1 MKFENIRVYNF
12 ENALRGMRNPL
23 ASWKKIDSEFGVR
36 PRVEV
41 PEGAVI
47 THEYENGLCEYAK
60 IGPNDMGLAKRLI
73 AGGSEHRKFLRQ
85 IFVTVDITAPLLWW
99 KEADTYKVGTVAN
112 STSTMHCGLKQPFSL
127 DQFELSP
134 IEEYSNNFF
143 DVDSDIAPEDIITK
157 DIAGFENYTITNT
170 GEIYLKPYELID
182 SKGIKRHYNGH
193 IVKQAVNSSNYKKV
207 TLRKDGVS
215 YNKYVHRLLA
225 ENFIPNPNN
234 LPDVNHKD
242 GNKWNNNLSN
252 LEWVTEQENTKH
264 AHANG
269 LAHISHY
276 NRFRVGQTAR
286 RFDYIEV
293 QEILQK
299 VAEGYTQKEVAD
311 MFHCYDSTINNI
323 VNGKLYNAVEPTT
336 ADLLQLIIDDLND
349 LRDQWLIETDPT
361 KKQLIW
367 KAIISLLPESWLQTR
382 TVTMNYENLLSMYH
396 QRRNHKLTE
405 WSIDFIN
412 FIKSL
417 PYASD
422 FLIPDEAE

>member
-85 IFVTVDITAPLLWW
+85 IFVTVDITAPLYYF
-99 KEADTYKVGTVAN
+99 KEFDTYRIGVTEN
-112 STSTMHCGLKQPFSL
+112 STSTMHKLASTPITL
-127 DQFELSP
+127 DCFELGDYSP
-134 IEEYSNNFF
+134 ELDMIDDVSLGLR
-143 DVDSDIAPEDIITK
+143 VDS
-157 DIAGFENYTITNT
+157 F
-170 GEIYLKPYELID
+170 
-182 SKGIKRHYNGH
+182 
-193 IVKQAVNSSNYKKV
+193 
-207 TLRKDGVS
+207 
-215 YNKYVHRLLA
+215 
-225 ENFIPNPNN
+225 
-234 LPDVNHKD
+234 
-242 GNKWNNNLSN
+242 
-252 LEWVTEQENTKH
+252 
-264 AHANG
+264 
-269 LAHISHY
+269 
-276 NRFRVGQTAR
+276 
-286 RFDYIEV
+286 
-293 QEILQK
+293 
-299 VAEGYTQKEVAD
+299 
-311 MFHCYDSTINNI
+311 
-323 VNGKLYNAVEPTT
+323 
-336 ADLLQLIIDDLND
+336 IDDLEQMRQKYLMTND
-349 LRDQWLIETDPT
+349 KRYWKELVRWLPNG
-361 KKQLIW
+361 
-367 KAIISLLPESWLQTR
+367 WLQTR

-422 FLIPDEAE
+422 FLIPDEVE

>member
-112 STSTMHCGLKQPFSL
+112 STSTMHKLASTPITL
-127 DQFELSP
+127 DCFELGDYSP
-134 IEEYSNNFF
+134 ELDMI
-143 DVDSDIAPEDIITK
+143 DDVPLGLRVDS
-157 DIAGFENYTITNT
+157 F
-170 GEIYLKPYELID
+170 L
-182 SKGIKRHYNGH
+182 
-193 IVKQAVNSSNYKKV
+193 
-207 TLRKDGVS
+207 
-215 YNKYVHRLLA
+215 
-225 ENFIPNPNN
+225 
-234 LPDVNHKD
+234 
-242 GNKWNNNLSN
+242 
-252 LEWVTEQENTKH
+252 
-264 AHANG
+264 
-269 LAHISHY
+269 
-276 NRFRVGQTAR
+276 
-286 RFDYIEV
+286 
-293 QEILQK
+293 
-299 VAEGYTQKEVAD
+299 
-311 MFHCYDSTINNI
+311 
-323 VNGKLYNAVEPTT
+323 
-336 ADLLQLIIDDLND
+336 DDLEQMRQKYLMTND
-349 LRDQWLIETDPT
+349 KRYWKELVRWLPNG
-361 KKQLIW
+361 
-367 KAIISLLPESWLQTR
+367 WLQTR

>member
-12 ENALRGMRNPL
+12 ENALKGMRNPL

-85 IFVTVDITAPLLWW
+85 IFVTVDITAPLYYFQ
-99 KEADTYKVGTVAN
+99 EFDTYRIGVTEN
-112 STSTMHCGLKQPFSL
+112 STSTMHKLASTPITL
-127 DQFELSP
+127 DCFELGDYSP
-134 IEEYSNNFF
+134 
-143 DVDSDIAPEDIITK
+143 
-157 DIAGFENYTITNT
+157 
-170 GEIYLKPYELID
+170 EL
-182 SKGIKRHYNGH
+182 
-193 IVKQAVNSSNYKKV
+193 
-207 TLRKDGVS
+207 
-215 YNKYVHRLLA
+215 
-225 ENFIPNPNN
+225 
-234 LPDVNHKD
+234 
-242 GNKWNNNLSN
+242 
-252 LEWVTEQENTKH
+252 
-264 AHANG
+264 
-269 LAHISHY
+269 
-276 NRFRVGQTAR
+276 
-286 RFDYIEV
+286 
-293 QEILQK
+293 
-299 VAEGYTQKEVAD
+299 D
-311 MFHCYDSTINNI
+311 M
-323 VNGKLYNAVEPTT
+323 
-336 ADLLQLIIDDLND
+336 IDDVPLGLRVDAFLDDLEQMRQKYLMTND
-349 LRDQWLIETDPT
+349 KRYWKELVRWLPNG
-361 KKQLIW
+361 
-367 KAIISLLPESWLQTR
+367 WLQTR

>member
-47 THEYENGLCEYAK
+47 THAYENGLCEYAK

-85 IFVTVDITAPLLWW
+85 IFVTVDITAPLYYF
-99 KEADTYKVGTVAN
+99 KEFDTYRIGVTEN
-112 STSTMHCGLKQPFSL
+112 STSTMHKLASTPITL
-127 DQFELSP
+127 DCFELGDYSP
-134 IEEYSNNFF
+134 ELDMI
-143 DVDSDIAPEDIITK
+143 DDVPLGLRVDS
-157 DIAGFENYTITNT
+157 F
-170 GEIYLKPYELID
+170 
-182 SKGIKRHYNGH
+182 
-193 IVKQAVNSSNYKKV
+193 
-207 TLRKDGVS
+207 
-215 YNKYVHRLLA
+215 
-225 ENFIPNPNN
+225 
-234 LPDVNHKD
+234 
-242 GNKWNNNLSN
+242 
-252 LEWVTEQENTKH
+252 
-264 AHANG
+264 
-269 LAHISHY
+269 
-276 NRFRVGQTAR
+276 
-286 RFDYIEV
+286 
-293 QEILQK
+293 
-299 VAEGYTQKEVAD
+299 
-311 MFHCYDSTINNI
+311 
-323 VNGKLYNAVEPTT
+323 
-336 ADLLQLIIDDLND
+336 IDDLEQMRQKYLMTND
-349 LRDQWLIETDPT
+349 KRYWKELVRWLPNG
-361 KKQLIW
+361 
-367 KAIISLLPESWLQTR
+367 WLQTR

>member
-36 PRVEV
+36 PRIEV

-99 KEADTYKVGTVAN
+99 KEADTYKIGTVAN
-112 STSTMHCGLKQPFSL
+112 STSTMHKLASTPITL
-127 DQFELSP
+127 DCFELGDYSP
-134 IEEYSNNFF
+134 ELDMI
-143 DVDSDIAPEDIITK
+143 DDVPLGLRVDS
-157 DIAGFENYTITNT
+157 F
-170 GEIYLKPYELID
+170 
-182 SKGIKRHYNGH
+182 
-193 IVKQAVNSSNYKKV
+193 
-207 TLRKDGVS
+207 
-215 YNKYVHRLLA
+215 
-225 ENFIPNPNN
+225 
-234 LPDVNHKD
+234 
-242 GNKWNNNLSN
+242 
-252 LEWVTEQENTKH
+252 
-264 AHANG
+264 
-269 LAHISHY
+269 
-276 NRFRVGQTAR
+276 
-286 RFDYIEV
+286 
-293 QEILQK
+293 
-299 VAEGYTQKEVAD
+299 
-311 MFHCYDSTINNI
+311 
-323 VNGKLYNAVEPTT
+323 
-336 ADLLQLIIDDLND
+336 IDDLEQMRQKYLMTND
-349 LRDQWLIETDPT
+349 KRYWKELVRWLPNG
-361 KKQLIW
+361 
-367 KAIISLLPESWLQTR
+367 WLQTR

>member
-85 IFVTVDITAPLLWW
+85 IFVTVDITAPLYYF
-99 KEADTYKVGTVAN
+99 KEFDTYRIGVTEN
-112 STSTMHCGLKQPFSL
+112 STSTMHKLASTPITL
-127 DQFELSP
+127 DCFELGDYSP
-134 IEEYSNNFF
+134 ELDMI
-143 DVDSDIAPEDIITK
+143 DDVPLGLRVDS
-157 DIAGFENYTITNT
+157 F
-170 GEIYLKPYELID
+170 
-182 SKGIKRHYNGH
+182 
-193 IVKQAVNSSNYKKV
+193 
-207 TLRKDGVS
+207 
-215 YNKYVHRLLA
+215 
-225 ENFIPNPNN
+225 
-234 LPDVNHKD
+234 
-242 GNKWNNNLSN
+242 
-252 LEWVTEQENTKH
+252 
-264 AHANG
+264 
-269 LAHISHY
+269 
-276 NRFRVGQTAR
+276 
-286 RFDYIEV
+286 
-293 QEILQK
+293 
-299 VAEGYTQKEVAD
+299 
-311 MFHCYDSTINNI
+311 
-323 VNGKLYNAVEPTT
+323 
-336 ADLLQLIIDDLND
+336 IDDLEQMRQKYLMTND
-349 LRDQWLIETDPT
+349 KRYWKELVRWLPNG
-361 KKQLIW
+361 
-367 KAIISLLPESWLQTR
+367 WLQTR
-382 TVTMNYENLLSMYH
+382 TVTMNYENLLSMYY

>member
-36 PRVEV
+36 PRIEV

-112 STSTMHCGLKQPFSL
+112 STSTMHKLASTPITLNC
-127 DQFELSP
+127 FELSD
-134 IEEYSNNFF
+134 YSPEL
-143 DVDSDIAPEDIITK
+143 DMIDDVPLGLRVDS
-157 DIAGFENYTITNT
+157 F
-170 GEIYLKPYELID
+170 
-182 SKGIKRHYNGH
+182 
-193 IVKQAVNSSNYKKV
+193 
-207 TLRKDGVS
+207 
-215 YNKYVHRLLA
+215 
-225 ENFIPNPNN
+225 
-234 LPDVNHKD
+234 
-242 GNKWNNNLSN
+242 
-252 LEWVTEQENTKH
+252 
-264 AHANG
+264 
-269 LAHISHY
+269 
-276 NRFRVGQTAR
+276 
-286 RFDYIEV
+286 
-293 QEILQK
+293 
-299 VAEGYTQKEVAD
+299 
-311 MFHCYDSTINNI
+311 
-323 VNGKLYNAVEPTT
+323 
-336 ADLLQLIIDDLND
+336 IDDLEQMRQKYLMTND
-349 LRDQWLIETDPT
+349 KRYWKELVRWLPNG
-361 KKQLIW
+361 
-367 KAIISLLPESWLQTR
+367 WLQTR

>member
-112 STSTMHCGLKQPFSL
+112 STSTMHKLASTPITL
-127 DQFELSP
+127 DCFELGDYSP
-134 IEEYSNNFF
+134 ELDMI
-143 DVDSDIAPEDIITK
+143 DDVPLGLRVDS
-157 DIAGFENYTITNT
+157 F
-170 GEIYLKPYELID
+170 
-182 SKGIKRHYNGH
+182 
-193 IVKQAVNSSNYKKV
+193 
-207 TLRKDGVS
+207 
-215 YNKYVHRLLA
+215 
-225 ENFIPNPNN
+225 
-234 LPDVNHKD
+234 
-242 GNKWNNNLSN
+242 
-252 LEWVTEQENTKH
+252 
-264 AHANG
+264 
-269 LAHISHY
+269 
-276 NRFRVGQTAR
+276 
-286 RFDYIEV
+286 
-293 QEILQK
+293 
-299 VAEGYTQKEVAD
+299 
-311 MFHCYDSTINNI
+311 
-323 VNGKLYNAVEPTT
+323 
-336 ADLLQLIIDDLND
+336 IDDLEQMRQKYLMTND
-349 LRDQWLIETDPT
+349 KRYWKELVRWLPNG
-361 KKQLIW
+361 
-367 KAIISLLPESWLQTR
+367 WLQTR

-422 FLIPDEAE
+422 FLIPDEVE

>member
-41 PEGAVI
+41 PDGAVI

-112 STSTMHCGLKQPFSL
+112 STSTMHKLASTPITL
-127 DQFELSP
+127 DCFELGDYSP
-134 IEEYSNNFF
+134 ELDMI
-143 DVDSDIAPEDIITK
+143 DDVPLGLRVDS
-157 DIAGFENYTITNT
+157 F
-170 GEIYLKPYELID
+170 L
-182 SKGIKRHYNGH
+182 
-193 IVKQAVNSSNYKKV
+193 
-207 TLRKDGVS
+207 
-215 YNKYVHRLLA
+215 
-225 ENFIPNPNN
+225 
-234 LPDVNHKD
+234 
-242 GNKWNNNLSN
+242 
-252 LEWVTEQENTKH
+252 
-264 AHANG
+264 
-269 LAHISHY
+269 
-276 NRFRVGQTAR
+276 
-286 RFDYIEV
+286 
-293 QEILQK
+293 
-299 VAEGYTQKEVAD
+299 
-311 MFHCYDSTINNI
+311 
-323 VNGKLYNAVEPTT
+323 
-336 ADLLQLIIDDLND
+336 DDLEQMRQKYLMTND
-349 LRDQWLIETDPT
+349 KRYWKELVRWLPNG
-361 KKQLIW
+361 
-367 KAIISLLPESWLQTR
+367 WLQTR

>member
-36 PRVEV
+36 PRIEV

-85 IFVTVDITAPLLWW
+85 IFVTVDITAPLYYF
-99 KEADTYKVGTVAN
+99 KEFDTYRIGVTEN
-112 STSTMHCGLKQPFSL
+112 STSTMHKLASTPITL
-127 DQFELSP
+127 DCFELGDYSP
-134 IEEYSNNFF
+134 ELDMI
-143 DVDSDIAPEDIITK
+143 DDVPLGLRVDS
-157 DIAGFENYTITNT
+157 F
-170 GEIYLKPYELID
+170 L
-182 SKGIKRHYNGH
+182 
-193 IVKQAVNSSNYKKV
+193 
-207 TLRKDGVS
+207 
-215 YNKYVHRLLA
+215 
-225 ENFIPNPNN
+225 
-234 LPDVNHKD
+234 
-242 GNKWNNNLSN
+242 
-252 LEWVTEQENTKH
+252 
-264 AHANG
+264 
-269 LAHISHY
+269 
-276 NRFRVGQTAR
+276 
-286 RFDYIEV
+286 
-293 QEILQK
+293 
-299 VAEGYTQKEVAD
+299 
-311 MFHCYDSTINNI
+311 
-323 VNGKLYNAVEPTT
+323 
-336 ADLLQLIIDDLND
+336 DDLEQMRQKYLMTND
-349 LRDQWLIETDPT
+349 KRYWKELVRWLPNG
-361 KKQLIW
+361 
-367 KAIISLLPESWLQTR
+367 WLQTR

>member
-36 PRVEV
+36 PRIEV

-112 STSTMHCGLKQPFSL
+112 STSTMHKLASTPITL
-127 DQFELSP
+127 DCFELGDYSP
-134 IEEYSNNFF
+134 ELDMI
-143 DVDSDIAPEDIITK
+143 DDVPLGLRVDS
-157 DIAGFENYTITNT
+157 F
-170 GEIYLKPYELID
+170 L
-182 SKGIKRHYNGH
+182 
-193 IVKQAVNSSNYKKV
+193 
-207 TLRKDGVS
+207 
-215 YNKYVHRLLA
+215 
-225 ENFIPNPNN
+225 
-234 LPDVNHKD
+234 
-242 GNKWNNNLSN
+242 
-252 LEWVTEQENTKH
+252 
-264 AHANG
+264 
-269 LAHISHY
+269 
-276 NRFRVGQTAR
+276 
-286 RFDYIEV
+286 
-293 QEILQK
+293 
-299 VAEGYTQKEVAD
+299 
-311 MFHCYDSTINNI
+311 
-323 VNGKLYNAVEPTT
+323 
-336 ADLLQLIIDDLND
+336 DDLEQMRQKYLMTND
-349 LRDQWLIETDPT
+349 KRYWKELVRWLPNG
-361 KKQLIW
+361 
-367 KAIISLLPESWLQTR
+367 WLQTR

>member
-112 STSTMHCGLKQPFSL
+112 STSTMHKLASTPITL
-127 DQFELSP
+127 DCFELGDYSP
-134 IEEYSNNFF
+134 
-143 DVDSDIAPEDIITK
+143 
-157 DIAGFENYTITNT
+157 
-170 GEIYLKPYELID
+170 EL
-182 SKGIKRHYNGH
+182 
-193 IVKQAVNSSNYKKV
+193 
-207 TLRKDGVS
+207 
-215 YNKYVHRLLA
+215 
-225 ENFIPNPNN
+225 
-234 LPDVNHKD
+234 
-242 GNKWNNNLSN
+242 
-252 LEWVTEQENTKH
+252 
-264 AHANG
+264 
-269 LAHISHY
+269 
-276 NRFRVGQTAR
+276 
-286 RFDYIEV
+286 
-293 QEILQK
+293 
-299 VAEGYTQKEVAD
+299 D
-311 MFHCYDSTINNI
+311 M
-323 VNGKLYNAVEPTT
+323 
-336 ADLLQLIIDDLND
+336 IDDVPVGLRVDLFLDHLEQMRQKYLMTND
-349 LRDQWLIETDPT
+349 KRYWKELVRWLPNG
-361 KKQLIW
+361 
-367 KAIISLLPESWLQTR
+367 WLQTR

>member
-112 STSTMHCGLKQPFSL
+112 STSTMHKLASTPITL
-127 DQFELSP
+127 DCFELGDYSP
-134 IEEYSNNFF
+134 
-143 DVDSDIAPEDIITK
+143 
-157 DIAGFENYTITNT
+157 
-170 GEIYLKPYELID
+170 EL
-182 SKGIKRHYNGH
+182 
-193 IVKQAVNSSNYKKV
+193 
-207 TLRKDGVS
+207 
-215 YNKYVHRLLA
+215 
-225 ENFIPNPNN
+225 
-234 LPDVNHKD
+234 
-242 GNKWNNNLSN
+242 
-252 LEWVTEQENTKH
+252 
-264 AHANG
+264 
-269 LAHISHY
+269 
-276 NRFRVGQTAR
+276 
-286 RFDYIEV
+286 
-293 QEILQK
+293 
-299 VAEGYTQKEVAD
+299 D
-311 MFHCYDSTINNI
+311 M
-323 VNGKLYNAVEPTT
+323 
-336 ADLLQLIIDDLND
+336 IDDVPLGLRVDAFLDDLEQMRQKYLMTND
-349 LRDQWLIETDPT
+349 KRYWKELVRWLPNG
-361 KKQLIW
+361 
-367 KAIISLLPESWLQTR
+367 WLQTR

>member
-36 PRVEV
+36 PRIEV

-85 IFVTVDITAPLLWW
+85 IFVTVDITAPLFWW

-112 STSTMHCGLKQPFSL
+112 STSTMHKLASTPITL
-127 DQFELSP
+127 DCFELGDYSP
-134 IEEYSNNFF
+134 ELDMI
-143 DVDSDIAPEDIITK
+143 DDVPLGLRVDS
-157 DIAGFENYTITNT
+157 F
-170 GEIYLKPYELID
+170 
-182 SKGIKRHYNGH
+182 
-193 IVKQAVNSSNYKKV
+193 
-207 TLRKDGVS
+207 
-215 YNKYVHRLLA
+215 
-225 ENFIPNPNN
+225 
-234 LPDVNHKD
+234 
-242 GNKWNNNLSN
+242 
-252 LEWVTEQENTKH
+252 
-264 AHANG
+264 
-269 LAHISHY
+269 
-276 NRFRVGQTAR
+276 
-286 RFDYIEV
+286 
-293 QEILQK
+293 
-299 VAEGYTQKEVAD
+299 
-311 MFHCYDSTINNI
+311 
-323 VNGKLYNAVEPTT
+323 
-336 ADLLQLIIDDLND
+336 IDDLEQMRQKYLMTND
-349 LRDQWLIETDPT
+349 KRYWKELVRWLPNG
-361 KKQLIW
+361 
-367 KAIISLLPESWLQTR
+367 WLQTR

>member
-36 PRVEV
+36 PRIEV

-60 IGPNDMGLAKRLI
+60 IGPNDMGLVKRLI

-85 IFVTVDITAPLLWW
+85 IFVTVDITAPLFWW

-112 STSTMHCGLKQPFSL
+112 STSTMHKLASTPITL
-127 DQFELSP
+127 DCFELGDYSP
-134 IEEYSNNFF
+134 
-143 DVDSDIAPEDIITK
+143 
-157 DIAGFENYTITNT
+157 
-170 GEIYLKPYELID
+170 ELD
-182 SKGIKRHYNGH
+182 
-193 IVKQAVNSSNYKKV
+193 
-207 TLRKDGVS
+207 
-215 YNKYVHRLLA
+215 
-225 ENFIPNPNN
+225 
-234 LPDVNHKD
+234 
-242 GNKWNNNLSN
+242 
-252 LEWVTEQENTKH
+252 
-264 AHANG
+264 
-269 LAHISHY
+269 
-276 NRFRVGQTAR
+276 
-286 RFDYIEV
+286 
-293 QEILQK
+293 
-299 VAEGYTQKEVAD
+299 
-311 MFHCYDSTINNI
+311 
-323 VNGKLYNAVEPTT
+323 
-336 ADLLQLIIDDLND
+336 IIDDVPLGFRVDSFIDDLEQMRQKYLMTND
-349 LRDQWLIETDPT
+349 KRYWKELVRWLPNG
-361 KKQLIW
+361 
-367 KAIISLLPESWLQTR
+367 WLQTR

>member
-47 THEYENGLCEYAK
+47 MHEYENGLCEYAK

-85 IFVTVDITAPLLWW
+85 IFVTVDITAPLYYF
-99 KEADTYKVGTVAN
+99 KEFDTYRIGVTAN
-112 STSTMHCGLKQPFSL
+112 STSTMHKLASTPITL
-127 DQFELSP
+127 DCFELGDYSP
-134 IEEYSNNFF
+134 ELDMI
-143 DVDSDIAPEDIITK
+143 DDVPLGLRVDS
-157 DIAGFENYTITNT
+157 F
-170 GEIYLKPYELID
+170 
-182 SKGIKRHYNGH
+182 
-193 IVKQAVNSSNYKKV
+193 
-207 TLRKDGVS
+207 
-215 YNKYVHRLLA
+215 
-225 ENFIPNPNN
+225 
-234 LPDVNHKD
+234 
-242 GNKWNNNLSN
+242 
-252 LEWVTEQENTKH
+252 
-264 AHANG
+264 
-269 LAHISHY
+269 
-276 NRFRVGQTAR
+276 
-286 RFDYIEV
+286 
-293 QEILQK
+293 
-299 VAEGYTQKEVAD
+299 
-311 MFHCYDSTINNI
+311 
-323 VNGKLYNAVEPTT
+323 
-336 ADLLQLIIDDLND
+336 IDDLEQMRQKYLMTND
-349 LRDQWLIETDPT
+349 KRYWKELVRWLPNG
-361 KKQLIW
+361 
-367 KAIISLLPESWLQTR
+367 WLQTR

>member
-85 IFVTVDITAPLLWW
+85 IFVTVDITAPLYYF
-99 KEADTYKVGTVAN
+99 KEFDTYRIGVTEN
-112 STSTMHCGLKQPFSL
+112 STSTMHKLASTPITL
-127 DQFELSP
+127 DCFELGDYSP
-134 IEEYSNNFF
+134 ELDMI
-143 DVDSDIAPEDIITK
+143 DDVPLGLRVDS
-157 DIAGFENYTITNT
+157 F
-170 GEIYLKPYELID
+170 
-182 SKGIKRHYNGH
+182 
-193 IVKQAVNSSNYKKV
+193 
-207 TLRKDGVS
+207 
-215 YNKYVHRLLA
+215 
-225 ENFIPNPNN
+225 
-234 LPDVNHKD
+234 
-242 GNKWNNNLSN
+242 
-252 LEWVTEQENTKH
+252 
-264 AHANG
+264 
-269 LAHISHY
+269 
-276 NRFRVGQTAR
+276 
-286 RFDYIEV
+286 
-293 QEILQK
+293 
-299 VAEGYTQKEVAD
+299 
-311 MFHCYDSTINNI
+311 
-323 VNGKLYNAVEPTT
+323 
-336 ADLLQLIIDDLND
+336 LND
-349 LRDQWLIETDPT
+349 LEQMRQKYLMTNDKRYWKELVRWLPNG
-361 KKQLIW
+361 W
-367 KAIISLLPESWLQTR
+367 VQTR